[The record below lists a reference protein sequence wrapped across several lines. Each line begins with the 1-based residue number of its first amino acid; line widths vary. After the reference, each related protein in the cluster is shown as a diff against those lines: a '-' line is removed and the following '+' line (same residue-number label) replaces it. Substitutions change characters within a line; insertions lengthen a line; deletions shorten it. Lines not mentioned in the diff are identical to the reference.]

1 MKRIVALLT
10 ALILL
15 LSLAAAILCV
25 SVAVLGILSAFGS
38 FPKIANLLVAF
49 GAALILLA
57 AGLVFLMLFIWFLGG
72 AIGGL
77 IHGVISLGKKWCY
90 KEVAAE

>member
-1 MKRIVALLT
+1 MV
-10 ALILL
+10 
-15 LSLAAAILCV
+15 
-25 SVAVLGILSAFGS
+25 VAVLAITSAFGS
-38 FPKIANLLVAF
+38 FPKIANLLVAL

-57 AGLVFLMLFIWFLGG
+57 VGLLFLMLFIWFLGG

-77 IHGVISLGKKWCY
+77 IHGVITLGGKWCY